1 MKKALIYT
9 ATLFATTLGGCNV
22 LDVDPTD
29 KLSETTTYSSIKNLD
44 LYVKSFYGILYTST
58 TCEIRSANLSDG
70 FSDLVKYSWYN
81 TTGGTFNKFF
91 YTPNYLTPENCG
103 FMTPWSDLYRRIRQT
118 NEYFA
123 DLSAGY
129 ADGLDP
135 EELKIRTAETRFMRA
150 FAYQDLALRHG
161 GVILRVSE
169 TSVDGPEEKDKA
181 RSSKEDTWDFIINEY
196 RKAAADLP
204 EEWDSSN
211 TGRVTKGSAWG
222 MMARAALYAGH
233 WDEALEACNE
243 VEKLAAKGIYQL
255 MDEYSDVF
263 TVVNNKELLV
273 TVNFDSPDLQHDF
286 DTNFAPTGD
295 RIGFCGGVATPTDEF
310 ASSFDIQINGEWK
323 AFDWDEVITE
333 NIDPWTNRDPRFYA
347 TILYNG
353 ADWKGR
359 KIELFVDG
367 VDGFVPYTGTAD
379 DVRKSTTGYS
389 FRKFV
394 KEDPDEDFSFTKSD
408 QFWIEMRYAE
418 ILLIKSEAYARKND
432 FTNAYIELN
441 KLRQTRSSVQLPA
454 LPQQTNWDS
463 YLTDLQKER
472 ICELGLEGHRYWD
485 LRRWGIA
492 EQTLNGSR
500 VHGIKITKNSDD
512 SYTYERVDADT
523 QDRIYTSKYDVA
535 PIPQDEIR
543 NNTLCKQDP
552 AWE

>member
-29 KLSETTTYSSIKNLD
+29 KLSETTTYSSIENLD

-286 DTNFAPTGD
+286 DSYFAPTGD
-295 RIGFCGGVATPTDEF
+295 KVGFCGGVATPTDEF

-323 AFDWDEVITE
+323 TFDWDEVITK

-367 VDGFVPYTGTAD
+367 VDGF
-379 DVRKSTTGYS
+379 
-389 FRKFV
+389 
-394 KEDPDEDFSFTKSD
+394 TKSD

-418 ILLIKSEAYARKND
+418 IFLIKSEAYARKND

-454 LPQQTNWDS
+454 LSQQTNWDS